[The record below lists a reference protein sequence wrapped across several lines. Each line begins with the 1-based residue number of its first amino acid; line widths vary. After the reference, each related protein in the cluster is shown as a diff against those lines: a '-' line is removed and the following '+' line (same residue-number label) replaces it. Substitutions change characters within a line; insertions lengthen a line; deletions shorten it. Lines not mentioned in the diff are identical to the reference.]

1 MIFPHLATA
10 DVTLAATSTRRG
22 AAVRDELVG
31 HGLDGLPGRDAFDA
45 LWPGR
50 YDQVGAQFLL
60 HVPGTGRVAG
70 YASAHGFNSQARHG
84 CGSLVVDERG
94 LGPDGATDAYAL
106 TVNYAFS
113 MWNLRKFYL
122 WTLEEDLAALRRAGA
137 EVVLEGSLPEY
148 VLDGAELR
156 TAHVFAVYRD
166 AWESVGAEFVRGRA
180 GETLP
185 A

>member
-1 MIFPHLATA
+1 MIFPHLDT
-10 DVTLAATSTRRG
+10 DGVRLAATGTRRG
-22 AAVRDELVG
+22 GAVRDELAG
-31 HGLDGLPGRDAFDA
+31 HGLDGLPGRDVFAA

-60 HVPGTGRVAG
+60 HAPGSGRVAG
-70 YASAHGFNSQARHG
+70 YASVHGFNSQARHG
-84 CGSLVVDERG
+84 CGSLVADERE

-113 MWNLRKFYL
+113 MWNLRKLYL
-122 WTLEEDLAALRRAGA
+122 WTLDEDLAALRRTGA
-137 EVVLEGSLPEY
+137 EVRLEGSLPEY

-156 TAHVFAVYRD
+156 TAHVFAVYRE
-166 AWESVGAEFVRGRA
+166 AWERTGAEFVRVRT
-180 GETLP
+180 GEGLP